1 MTSDE
6 KIAGMDAII
15 EDLIEWELSEY
26 DYEGLKEYFF
36 NTKKETY
43 KNWPQDLEDMLE
55 YREQYN
61 NTEIVLENE

>member
-6 KIAGMDAII
+6 KIDGMDAII

-36 NTKKETY
+36 NTKKEKY

-61 NTEIVLENE
+61 KTEIVLENE